1 MTSKIKALFE
11 AKRQIESE
19 SQELHRKLNDGR
31 HNPTEALVSRVAK
44 IDRQLSMMS
53 IWLNLLNE
61 DEAFVIQRHLIDG
74 VDLPRV
80 AVEYAEK
87 WGDDHAKTDRT
98 LKTYQRKALAKIHK
112 FVVAQQN
119 LTGDD
124 YDNAM
129 ML

>member
-1 MTSKIKALFE
+1 MTSKIRALLE

-53 IWLNLLNE
+53 VWLNLLNE

-74 VDLPRV
+74 IDFPRTV
-80 AVEYAEK
+80 VEFAEK
-87 WGDDHAKTDRT
+87 WGVEYAKTERT
-98 LKTYQRKALAKIHK
+98 LQSYQRKALAKIHK